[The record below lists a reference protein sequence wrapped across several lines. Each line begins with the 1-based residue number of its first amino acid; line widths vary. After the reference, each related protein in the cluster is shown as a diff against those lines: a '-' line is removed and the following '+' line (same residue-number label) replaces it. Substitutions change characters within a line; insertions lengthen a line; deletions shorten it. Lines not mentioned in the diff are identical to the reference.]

1 MHDFQLL
8 VGRRRAALSSGQ
20 QHKPTAESGQMSV
33 WPERLAPLRT
43 PEGRLALWR
52 SAVPLL
58 VFTVA
63 YLAGYIYGNGLPSAV
78 PLPAPLWPPD
88 AILLSALLL
97 SPPRRWRL
105 YVLLTLPIRLLP
117 ILAPGAPLWLLVL
130 NWLNDT
136 LKILLAAGL
145 VRRFAPR
152 PLRFTTLRAMGIYL
166 TCAVLVAPALSAF
179 VGAAG
184 LSALGTHYWQAWWT
198 WFLGDALA
206 TLILTPAI
214 VMWVTA
220 GRAGLR
226 PASRRQGLE
235 VLILSILLLIAA
247 WLLVFSRLALAI
259 EDAVYYLPL
268 PLLVWA
274 AVRLGPR
281 GVASALTAVTCIA
294 ISSLA
299 GFLGVRP
306 VASTPRDVLSLQLFL
321 LATAVPL
328 LLLAAQ
334 IEERQQ
340 AVQKVQRQAKELDR
354 VFEAVADGIAV
365 YDRDGRE
372 IRTNT
377 ALQRLLRLDAAPA
390 EYAKLSLQERMTLFA
405 ARDEDGR
412 PLAATEGPLPRAL
425 AGEVMDGLNTMDMRS
440 RTLDGRELEL
450 NVSAAPL
457 RDGTGELLG
466 VVCVFRDQT
475 ERNQLVREREEARA
489 SELALYETKAQ
500 MDTFLGIASH
510 ELKTPLTS
518 LKLSLQW
525 SQRQLR
531 KVAQGRNEPA
541 AAPDAR
547 LQSAMEQ
554 MERTAHQMERIEAL
568 VNDLVDVSRIQAGK
582 LDLRPEQVD
591 LVVIVQEAVEAQREA
606 EPGRG
611 IYLEHPPDLSVPVNA
626 DAGRIEQVVTNF
638 LTNALKYSP
647 VDCPVEV
654 GVEVEPESVRVWV
667 RDYGPGLPLPEQEH
681 IWERFHRVK
690 GVEVQ
695 SGTGVG
701 LGLGLYISRM
711 IVEHHQGRVGVQSS
725 PGQGAT
731 FWFTLPMPYPGS

>member
-8 VGRRRAALSSGQ
+8 VGRRRTMLSSGQ
-20 QHKPTAESGQMSV
+20 QRTPTTESGQIDI
-33 WPERLAPLRT
+33 WPDRLAPLHT

-52 SAVPLL
+52 SAFPLI
-58 VFTVA
+58 VFTLA
-63 YLAGYIYGNGLPSAV
+63 YLAGYIYGNGLSSAV
-78 PLPAPLWPPD
+78 PRPAPLWPPD

-97 SPPRRWRL
+97 APPRRWPL

-117 ILAPGAPLWLLVL
+117 VLAPGLPLWLLPV
-130 NWLNDT
+130 NWLNDS

-145 VRRFAPR
+145 VGRFAPH
-152 PLRFTTLRAMGIYL
+152 PLRFTTLRAMGVYL

-184 LSALGTHYWQAWWT
+184 LITLGAHYWQAWWT

-206 TLILTPAI
+206 ALILTPTI

-235 VLILSILLLIAA
+235 VLILSILLLIVA
-247 WLLVFSRLALAI
+247 WLLVFSRLALVS

-281 GVASALTAVTCIA
+281 GVASALTAVTCLA
-294 ISSLA
+294 IGSLTGFWGILPTTLSS
-299 GFLGVRP
+299 
-306 VASTPRDVLSLQLFL
+306 RDVLSLQLFL

-334 IEERQQ
+334 IEERQL
-340 AVQKVQRQAKELDR
+340 AGQKVERQAEELDR

-372 IRTNT
+372 IRTNS
-377 ALQRLLRLDAAPA
+377 ALTRLLRLDAAPPG
-390 EYAKLSLQERMTLFA
+390 YAQLSLPERMELFA

-412 PLAATEGPLPRAL
+412 PLDATEGPLPRAL
-425 AGEVMDGLNTMDMRS
+425 AGEIMDGVNAMDLRS
-440 RTLDGRELEL
+440 RTFDGRELEL

-489 SELALYETKAQ
+489 NELALRETKAQ

-531 KVAQGRNEPA
+531 KLNQGRNKGA
-541 AAPDAR
+541 AAPDTG

-554 MERTAHQMERIEAL
+554 LERTAHQMDRIEAL

-591 LVVIVQEAVEAQREA
+591 LVVILHEAVEAQREA

-611 IYLEHPPDLSVPVNA
+611 IFLVHPPDRSVPVYA

-647 VDCPVEV
+647 VDRPVEV
-654 GVEVEPESVRVWV
+654 GIEVEPESVRVWV
-667 RDYGPGLPLPEQEH
+667 RDYGPGLPLPEQER
-681 IWERFHRVK
+681 IWERFHRAK

-711 IVEHHQGRVGVQSS
+711 IVEHHQGQIGVEST
-725 PGQGAT
+725 PGEGAT
-731 FWFTLPMPYPGS
+731 FWFTLPVPHPGS